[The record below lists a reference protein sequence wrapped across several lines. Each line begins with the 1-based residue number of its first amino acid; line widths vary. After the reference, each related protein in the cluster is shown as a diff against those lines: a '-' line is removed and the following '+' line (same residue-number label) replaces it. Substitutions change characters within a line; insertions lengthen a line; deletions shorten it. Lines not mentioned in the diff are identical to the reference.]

1 MPRFIRLANYAKCA
15 APDQT
20 GCQQANEDGRCTFR
34 HQCPAACAKPQ
45 LQTPLPVDN
54 FVTFVDCIDADS
66 KKLSLAALH
75 RRTIAVQ
82 VALAGEERVLL
93 GQGRFVSDFNYGNV
107 LKIKFLPSAGCE
119 MMIVEDHWSGEV
131 LCGKSLGCDYL
142 IRL

>member
-1 MPRFIRLANYAKCA
+1 MRFSGYRSQLAIFCLEKCHVLPLIGINSTKESPWRLFILLMPRFIRLANYAKCA
-15 APDQT
+15 APDQA

-93 GQGRFVSDFNYGNV
+93 GQGR
-107 LKIKFLPSAGCE
+107 
-119 MMIVEDHWSGEV
+119 
-131 LCGKSLGCDYL
+131 
-142 IRL
+142 